1 MPCARFITVRAPS
14 RVSMSLASFT
24 CLFLLLAPRSTSC
37 HAVIAAGSPSFR
49 GGFSEEDHEPVDA
62 ADDEPLIRGRIEL
75 VSTSTPNAA
84 TLTLLPPKCR
94 HSHGCAQIT
103 GPMFSGKST
112 ELIRRYSH
120 ALPSTSCHLL
130 THDLLPTHQAEPLP
144 GRQGAAAADQIRR
157 R

>member
-1 MPCARFITVRAPS
+1 
-14 RVSMSLASFT
+14 MSLEVASLGYLHEVSGVLVVL
-24 CLFLLLAPRSTSC
+24 CEPR
-37 HAVIAAGSPSFR
+37 FR
-49 GGFSEEDHEPVDA
+49 EERP
-62 ADDEPLIRGRIEL
+62 L
-75 VSTSTPNAA
+75 VSPSTPNAA

-94 HSHGCAQIT
+94 HSRDRAQIT

-120 ALPSTSCHLL
+120 VLPSTSCHLL

-144 GRQGAAAADQIRR
+144 GRQGAAAADKIRR

>member
-1 MPCARFITVRAPS
+1 
-14 RVSMSLASFT
+14 MSLAPFT
-24 CLFLLLAPRSTSC
+24 CLFLLLAPRSTSG
-37 HAVIAAGSPSFR
+37 HAVTAAGSPSFR

-75 VSTSTPNAA
+75 VSISTPNAA

-94 HSHGCAQIT
+94 HSHGRAQIT

-120 ALPSTSCHLL
+120 VVLPTSCHLL